1 MGDIGSITF
10 ESEFSK
16 LVDDVDLTVGDHTY
30 EFDTRGATKLYIIRE
45 INSNGTQRTDWTVS
59 SDDGF
64 NSIDNLVDLDA
75 DTSSFKTFSSGTYS
89 VKLDMKDN
97 VSREGL
103 RLLYQIP
110 NTTVYKYTVTIQL
123 RYNTDGNVATP
134 ATWSSYLLPV
144 NLLPGG
150 TDGITEAIFDINATC
165 RHAELQF
172 VVKENN
178 AVYQY
183 SLDVP
188 YDVSK
193 AVYDKKII
201 NVSSEETSPQSM
213 TFNDDGTKMYVI
225 GTAGDSIVQYSLS
238 TAYDVSTASYDGA
251 TEEFSVAGE
260 ETSPQSMTFNGD
272 GTKMYITNNSGMHG
286 IPQNVTVNMFGITR
300 TGTDYGVINDFK
312 LQFYDTIHSTW
323 KDIPDSY
330 DFEKL
335 DMFGTREDERA
346 INRELP
352 QATSRLRIFMNV
364 SIGKIQTSVLVIKI
378 DPRR

>member
-1 MGDIGSITF
+1 MCIRDRSI
-10 ESEFSK
+10 
-16 LVDDVDLTVGDHTY
+16 
-30 EFDTRGATKLYIIRE
+30 A
-45 INSNGTQRTDWTVS
+45 
-59 SDDGF
+59 
-64 NSIDNLVDLDA
+64 
-75 DTSSFKTFSSGTYS
+75 
-89 VKLDMKDN
+89 
-97 VSREGL
+97 
-103 RLLYQIP
+103 
-110 NTTVYKYTVTIQL
+110 
-123 RYNTDGNVATP
+123 
-134 ATWSSYLLPV
+134 
-144 NLLPGG
+144 
-150 TDGITEAIFDINATC
+150 
-165 RHAELQF
+165 
-172 VVKENN
+172 
-178 AVYQY
+178 
-183 SLDVP
+183 
-188 YDVSK
+188 
-193 AVYDKKII
+193 
-201 NVSSEETSPQSM
+201 
-213 TFNDDGTKMYVI
+213 
-225 GTAGDSIVQYSLS
+225 QYSLS

-251 TEEFSVAGE
+251 AVEFSVAGQE
-260 ETSPQSMTFNGD
+260 ISPQSMTFNGDGTKMYVIGTIGDSIIQYSLSTAYDVSTASYDGDAEEFSVTGQETSPQSMTFNGD